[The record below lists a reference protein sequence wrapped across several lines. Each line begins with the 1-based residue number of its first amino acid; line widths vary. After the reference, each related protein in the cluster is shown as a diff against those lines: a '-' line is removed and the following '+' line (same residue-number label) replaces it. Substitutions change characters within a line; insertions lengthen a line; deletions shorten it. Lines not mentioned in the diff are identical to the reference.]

1 MSGELMNKTPTKDE
15 FMALLW
21 ERASDEALSHRP
33 ITLGYM
39 QMYAEYNGW
48 DKPEK
53 IDSTKTMEVEV
64 YIGGVRVER

>member
-1 MSGELMNKTPTKDE
+1 MGEVLPTQTPTKDE

-33 ITLGYM
+33 ITLRYM

-64 YIGGVRVER
+64 YIGGVRVE